1 MHRKR
6 SDQLLPHHRGDPAG
20 ERHSTLAGKCHDIMG
35 GRRARRGYRGHC
47 KNAHKQNRRR
57 H

>member
-35 GRRARRGYRGHC
+35 GRRARRDYRGHS
-47 KNAHKQNRRR
+47 KNAH
-57 H
+57 